1 MTDQTKGTVLMKRVT
16 TLVTVGVWLVAAVA
30 FAQQPPPQTPPPQTP
45 PPPQAQAQKP
55 PAPPVTPP
63 ASVTPPAAQAPTF
76 PPGSRMAFLD
86 VQRLA
91 TESAEGKAAAVKI
104 TQFQQKKT
112 SELAARN
119 KTLEA
124 AQQKMTQSGA
134 VMSDDA
140 RAQLQ
145 KEIEKLQLEI
155 QRAQQDAQSEL
166 DELNRQ
172 LNAEFQR
179 RLAPIIQQVSVE
191 KGLIILFSRADAG
204 IVWADSGLDLTADII
219 RRFDAAAAPAK
230 PAAPKPP
237 KL

>member
-1 MTDQTKGTVLMKRVT
+1 MKRVT
-16 TLVTVGVWLVAAVA
+16 TLVTVGVWLVAAA
-30 FAQQPPPQTPPPQTP
+30 ASAQQPPPQTPPPQTQTP
-45 PPPQAQAQKP
+45 PPAQAQKP

-63 ASVTPPAAQAPTF
+63 PAQAPTF

-104 TQFQQKKT
+104 TEFQKKKT

-124 AQQKMTQSGA
+124 AQQKMAQSGA

-140 RAQLQ
+140 RVQLQ
-145 KEIEKLQLEI
+145 KEIEKQQLEI

-179 RLAPIIQQVSVE
+179 RLAPVIQQVSVE

-219 RRFDAAAAPAK
+219 RRFDAAAATAK